1 MGQFCMPNQ
10 PQHRNPPECLP
21 KALEE
26 TGSTTRVLLGS
37 AQLQK
42 SINIKATQGKMNDL
56 KSGTEN
62 KLPRY

>member
-1 MGQFCMPNQ
+1 M
-10 PQHRNPPECLP
+10 
-21 KALEE
+21 
-26 TGSTTRVLLGS
+26 TRVLLGS

-56 KSGTEN
+56 KSDTEN

>member
-26 TGSTTRVLLGS
+26 TGLMTRVLLGS

-42 SINIKATQGKMNDL
+42 SINIKATQSKMKDL
-56 KSGTEN
+56 KSDTEN